1 MRLLTTKE
9 RVLEELWKIHVEA
22 SKQLQLFEMK
32 NLQTL
37 RKMGDDLEHVNFH
50 ASLSNKHD
58 IQDFCNFVRIAEHT
72 DFTLKEVKDNAKK
85 FFKDI
90 SNS

>member
-1 MRLLTTKE
+1 MTTKE

-22 SKQLQLFEMK
+22 SKQLQLSEMQ

-37 RKMGDDLEHVNFH
+37 RKMGDDLEHANLH
-50 ASLSNKHD
+50 ASLSNKHA
-58 IQDFCNFVRIAEHT
+58 IQDFCNFVRIAKHT
-72 DFTLKEVKDNAKK
+72 DSTLKEVKDNAEK
-85 FFKDI
+85 FFKDM